1 MSCMSRRPTI
11 CAPSLHVASSLPAF
25 LAGSVAGVTGCVVGH
40 PFDLLKVVQQ
50 TSEKNKSIFAAAR
63 SATAQGPL
71 GLFRGI
77 GPALAAQVGT
87 SALLF
92 GGHNY
97 INNLCDENFL
107 GSSGNAAVSGFL
119 VGALMSPITALLEG
133 YKCRAQVN
141 SSRKYLVTPSTPAAS
156 RIVTQGAFRGMSA
169 TAMRCSLGNAA
180 YFGAYSALGGGL
192 GPFVGGAVAGVAFWV
207 VGMPF
212 DVIKSCM
219 QTAPEGKLGGTPQ
232 LLPTA
237 RAILL
242 KRGLQ
247 GFYAGLPVT
256 LLRAV
261 PMQAVVFYTYE
272 IAMV

>member
-11 CAPSLHVASSLPAF
+11 VAPTILPAF
-25 LAGSVAGVTGCVVGH
+25 LAGSVAGATGCVVGH

-50 TSEKNKSIFAAAR
+50 TSEKNKSLFAAAR
-63 SATAQGPL
+63 AATAQGPL

-92 GGHNY
+92 GGQTY
-97 INNLCDENFL
+97 INNLCGKTAL
-107 GSSGNAAVSGFL
+107 GSCGNSAVSGFL
-119 VGALMSPITALLEG
+119 IGALMSPMTALLEG
-133 YKCRAQVN
+133 YKCRAQVRP
-141 SSRKYLVTPSTPAAS
+141 SREYLAAPSTPATLKLTA
-156 RIVTQGAFRGMSA
+156 RAAFRGISA
-169 TAMRCSLGNAA
+169 TAMRCSFGNAA
-180 YFGAYSALGGGL
+180 YFGAYSAIDGAL

-219 QTAPEGKLGGTPQ
+219 QTAPLWKLGSTPRF
-232 LLPTA
+232 LSTA

-242 KRGLQ
+242 KRGPQ

-256 LLRAV
+256 LLRAA

-272 IAMV
+272 IAIEWAR